1 MKETDYVGLSHFQEF
16 CKDLDEHYVVVGGFA
31 TLMLLDNEITN
42 HGKATYDIDLV
53 LLSSNSKEI
62 TQRIK
67 QYVKEGEYKIQT
79 GSTDQYQYYRF
90 IEPKKENF
98 AKEIE
103 LFASNEN
110 MLELDENQRIIP
122 IDPEEG
128 LYSLS
133 AIMLDKEYFEMI
145 KNNIDK
151 NHVAPCTNT
160 QATILLKMSAF
171 YDLEQDVDSNKK
183 IASPGADRGT
193 RTPTDCSIRT
203 SSVRVYQFH
212 HICIFYHLKVACLP
226 FHHIRIEK
234 IDRNYIYF
242 FLSLSIFVFI
252 FYIMF
257 CMVN

>member
-1 MKETDYVGLSHFQEF
+1 MGFKE
-16 CKDLDEHYVVVGGFA
+16 
-31 TLMLLDNEITN
+31 
-42 HGKATYDIDLV
+42 
-53 LLSSNSKEI
+53 
-62 TQRIK
+62 
-67 QYVKEGEYKIQT
+67 
-79 GSTDQYQYYRF
+79 QYQYYRF

-171 YDLEQDVDSNKK
+171 YDFEQDVDSKMLK
-183 IASPGADRGT
+183 
-193 RTPTDCSIRT
+193 SI
-203 SSVRVYQFH
+203 VD
-212 HICIFYHLKVACLP
+212 KLP
-226 FHHIRIEK
+226 VEK
-234 IDRNYIYF
+234 NR
-242 FLSLSIFVFI
+242 L
-252 FYIMF
+252 
-257 CMVN
+257 

>member
-31 TLMLLDNEITN
+31 TLMLLDNEIAN

-67 QYVKEGEYKIQT
+67 QYVKEGDYKIQI
-79 GSTDQYQYYRF
+79 GSVDQYQYYRF

-122 IDPEEG
+122 IDPEDG

-133 AIMLDKEYFEMI
+133 AIMLDKEC
-145 KNNIDK
+145 KK
-151 NHVAPCTNT
+151 RSHLNT
-160 QATILLKMSAF
+160 
-171 YDLEQDVDSNKK
+171 DS
-183 IASPGADRGT
+183 
-193 RTPTDCSIRT
+193 
-203 SSVRVYQFH
+203 
-212 HICIFYHLKVACLP
+212 
-226 FHHIRIEK
+226 
-234 IDRNYIYF
+234 RNT
-242 FLSLSIFVFI
+242 
-252 FYIMF
+252 
-257 CMVN
+257 

>member
-31 TLMLLDNEITN
+31 TLMLLDNEIAN

-67 QYVKEGEYKIQT
+67 QYVKEGEYKIQR
-79 GSTDQYQYYRF
+79 GSVDQYQYYRF
-90 IEPKKENF
+90 IEPKKETF

-171 YDLEQDVDSNKK
+171 YDLKQRGDAKYKKYRRDILKLALLLIGNEEIILVGRMKKDFDTFLAHLEQDIDSKMLKSIVDKLPVEK
-183 IASPGADRGT
+183 EQI
-193 RTPTDCSIRT
+193 IEILQ
-203 SSVRVYQFH
+203 RVF
-212 HICIFYHLKVACLP
+212 K
-226 FHHIRIEK
+226 
-234 IDRNYIYF
+234 
-242 FLSLSIFVFI
+242 S
-252 FYIMF
+252 
-257 CMVN
+257 

>member
-1 MKETDYVGLSHFQEF
+1 
-16 CKDLDEHYVVVGGFA
+16 
-31 TLMLLDNEITN
+31 MLLDNEISN
-42 HGKATYDIDLV
+42 HGKVTYDIDLV

-110 MLELDENQRIIP
+110 MLELDEKQRIIP

-133 AIMLDKEYFEMI
+133 AIMLDKEYF
-145 KNNIDK
+145 DTFLA
-151 NHVAPCTNT
+151 H
-160 QATILLKMSAF
+160 
-171 YDLEQDVDSNKK
+171 LEQDIDSKMLKSIVDKLPVEK
-183 IASPGADRGT
+183 EQIIEILR
-193 RTPTDCSIRT
+193 
-203 SSVRVYQFH
+203 RVF
-212 HICIFYHLKVACLP
+212 K
-226 FHHIRIEK
+226 
-234 IDRNYIYF
+234 
-242 FLSLSIFVFI
+242 S
-252 FYIMF
+252 
-257 CMVN
+257 